1 MAIDFKANQCQ
12 RSTTSDEFGLCD
24 KENKTPAYISHDN
37 NEPWN
42 ATVLNESQIN
52 VTFTA
57 IDNCI
62 DIFRPNGDMES
73 RCDGMLTYPDNIVF
87 VELKNQRAN
96 WISDGIEQLEATID
110 IYKDNENL
118 MAVRKRRAVVA
129 NRKHPHFHEIE
140 NETMQKFFSKNKVR
154 LHIGSTIKI

>member
-1 MAIDFKANQCQ
+1 MTIDFEQSQCQ
-12 RSTTSDEFGLCD
+12 TSTTSHVFGLCD
-24 KENKTPAYISHDN
+24 KEDNDPAYISYDN
-37 NEPWN
+37 NETWN
-42 ATVLNESQIN
+42 ATVQNECGIN

-62 DIFRPNGDMES
+62 DILRPNRDMES

-110 IYKDNENL
+110 IYKDNDNL